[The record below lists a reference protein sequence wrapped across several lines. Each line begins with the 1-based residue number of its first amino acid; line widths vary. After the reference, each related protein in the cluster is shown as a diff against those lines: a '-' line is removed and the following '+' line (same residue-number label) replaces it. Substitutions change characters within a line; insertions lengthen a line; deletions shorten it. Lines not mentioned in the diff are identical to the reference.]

1 MHITF
6 CADGNFLKPLEL
18 AVFSLLRTQK
28 QSVSVHIL
36 MLDEFSTDNLSALAQ
51 KYDARITFY
60 PFSTDLYAKGRFS
73 KAMYGRLF
81 IPSLLNSDIEKVIY
95 LDCDVLVNR
104 DLSDLWCTSLDGNM
118 IAATPELSSPIKSYL
133 LKSFTLHDYFNSGV
147 LLLDLVRLREGKK
160 FTQVLDYVHENE
172 NLLYPDQD
180 ALNVIFRNNWQK
192 LPSEFNYMALNKTD
206 DAAIIH
212 YALAK
217 PWNSDSNKNDC
228 FYHQL
233 VQGYPLPLP
242 SFYQD
247 QPIKCN
253 LIKALKS
260 SFIGN
265 ILRHLYWNYLKPIGK
280 HQ

>member
-28 QSVSVHIL
+28 QSVSLHIL

-51 KYDARITFY
+51 EYDARITFY

-81 IPSLLNSDIEKVIY
+81 IPSLLALDIEKVIY
-95 LDCDVLVNR
+95 LDCDVLINR

-118 IAATPELSSPIKSYL
+118 IAATPELSSPIKAYL
-133 LKSFTLHDYFNSGV
+133 LKSFQLNDYFNSGV

-160 FTQVLDYVHENE
+160 FIQVLDYVHDNE

-180 ALNVIFRNNWQK
+180 ALNVIFRDNWQK
-192 LPSEFNYMALNKTD
+192 LPAKFNYMALNENTD
-206 DAAIIH
+206 ATIIH

-217 PWNSDSNKNDC
+217 PWNNDSNKNDF
-228 FYHQL
+228 FYHKL
-233 VQGYPLPLP
+233 VKTYPFTLPY
-242 SFYQD
+242 FYQD
-247 QPIKCN
+247 QPIKFN
-253 LIKALKS
+253 LVGSLKG

-265 ILRHLYWNYLKPIGK
+265 ILRYLYWHYLKPIGK